1 MRSCLDRICFT
12 GLLLSVTF
20 SLVPRAVAQFGPSK
34 TPGFGNIFSTK
45 QVVLHRRLP
54 PVINVNGKSITVNV
68 TQLRNDPI
76 GTELQVAVENLL
88 TQTGSGVRVATA
100 GADILIDCQISLIS
114 EPRVE
119 RVTQGNQ
126 TTEFINGALSA
137 VFRISQPGTGTL
149 IASGVSSAQFD
160 SRLASNP
167 GQRPASSGFMGGK
180 KMVSTTDAHNAL
192 VSDAARQI
200 ASYLVQTDEAVPV
213 SLAVATTLTPA
224 DKLAESNLWTRN
236 LEELETLAPFPDPKL
251 DSYRTYNFGV
261 ANEALAYQAQDAKA
275 AVKYLQEASIDYG
288 KALAD
293 KPDEKYFLEPQNR
306 IKTALAHYTTPSEP
320 PPPPQKP
327 AELGLSNEDV
337 IALVNAKLDDA
348 NIIETIQSA
357 PKVNFDLSVNGLVS
371 LTRAG
376 VKGPVLTAMRN
387 KAKGTAP
394 APAPAP
400 SPKTSPAT
408 KTGAKPGSGGQ

>member
-1 MRSCLDRICFT
+1 MRFCLDRICFT

-20 SLVPRAVAQFGPSK
+20 SVVPCANAQFGVSK
-34 TPGFGNIFSTK
+34 TPGFGNIFSSK

-54 PVINVNGKSITVNV
+54 PVINVNGKSITVNI

-100 GADILIDCQISLIS
+100 GADILIDCQISLVS
-114 EPRVE
+114 EPRIE
-119 RVTQGNQ
+119 RETQNNQ
-126 TTEFINGALSA
+126 TTEFIIGALSA

-149 IASGVSSAQFD
+149 IASGIASAQVDSRRGVSSN
-160 SRLASNP
+160 SEGSKPLL
-167 GQRPASSGFMGGK
+167 GGHKMGT
-180 KMVSTTDAHNAL
+180 TTDAHNAL

-251 DSYRTYNFGV
+251 DSYRTYNIGV

-320 PPPPQKP
+320 PPPPSKP

-357 PKVNFDLSVNGLVS
+357 PKVNFDLSVAGLVS

-394 APAPAP
+394 APAP
-400 SPKTSPAT
+400 SPKTPPTT